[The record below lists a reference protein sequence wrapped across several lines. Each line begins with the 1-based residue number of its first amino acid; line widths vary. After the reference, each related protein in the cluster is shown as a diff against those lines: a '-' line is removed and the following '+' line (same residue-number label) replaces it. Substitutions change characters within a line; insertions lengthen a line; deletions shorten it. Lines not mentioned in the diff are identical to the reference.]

1 VEIGDYLR
9 VIRQRLW
16 VLVLVPV
23 LAAGTVAALV
33 LLQPPRYRAVATV
46 AAPALVGGSAG
57 NQYSGPNGVRVFVAN
72 FTAALTAPQVLS
84 KVAKQTHISE
94 AAARDALSAQP
105 ISESSL
111 IEVTYVSTDK
121 ALTAAVPRAASS
133 ATIEFLFQTQV
144 DLARKS
150 VAEAEKAVAEAR
162 KKVDD
167 YTRKIGNVDPEQTH
181 QQYQQIIVRLQQSQ
195 WEAQA
200 RGDTSAAERLGATIE
215 QGRATLARLGPQVDA
230 YQDLVQQQEQTQTRR
245 NDLQRSLEQ
254 LLAQSRAA
262 DPRLVVSV
270 SDPVQLSRL
279 AALIRQGGVAFAAGL
294 FLAIAVVILLEVVRR
309 PSAAAEPAAEP
320 YSIVGQLP
328 WSQALESG
336 SAKMLADETLVRAG
350 DDLLLKASAQ
360 LGGRVHGVIIVT
372 SPPGRHGKTV
382 VSTMLST
389 LLGHTGNDVLLVGT
403 HRDYPLDVR
412 GSAGDNGHD
421 PTRRVSTVG
430 DDGALSWVAGLWAL
444 ENGQWSLPAWQDR
457 KGGFL
462 PAVRLAEILNEAR
475 EIFDVVIVDVPSS
488 YVGREVLGTLTWVA
502 DGVLVVVSNFDGP
515 ASIGRSVQALLDGRL
530 APFVGVVLNRVRSS
544 PALAESSARDLPPRP
559 ERSR

>member
-1 VEIGDYLR
+1 LEIGDYLR

-57 NQYSGPNGVRVFVAN
+57 SQYSGPNGVRVFVAN

-111 IEVTYVSTDK
+111 IEATYVSTDK
-121 ALTAAVPRAASS
+121 ALAAAVPRAASS
-133 ATIEFLFQTQV
+133 ETIRFLFQSQV
-144 DLARKS
+144 DLAQKS
-150 VAEAEKAVAEAR
+150 VAAADKAVTDAK
-162 KKVDD
+162 KKVAD
-167 YTRKIGNVDPEQTH
+167 YTRKIGMLDPEQTY
-181 QQYQQIIVRLQQSQ
+181 QLYQQNLPKLQQSRD
-195 WEAQA
+195 EAQA
-200 RGDTSAAERLGATIE
+200 RGDTSAAASLGVKIE
-215 QGRATLARLGPQVDA
+215 EARTQLAKLAPQVTA
-230 YQDLVQQQEQTQTRR
+230 YQDLVQQEEQTLTRR
-245 NDLQRSLEQ
+245 NDLQRSLDQ
-254 LLAQSRAA
+254 LLAQSTAA

-270 SDPVQLSRL
+270 SDPERLSRL
-279 AALIRQGGVAFAAGL
+279 AALTRQGGVAFAAGL

-309 PSAAAEPAAEP
+309 PAVAAEPTAEP
-320 YSIVGQLP
+320 YSIVGELP

-350 DDLLLKASAQ
+350 DDLLLKVSAQ
-360 LGGRVHGVIIVT
+360 LGGRVRGVIIVT

-382 VSTMLST
+382 VSTMLSS
-389 LLGHTGNDVLLVGT
+389 LLGHAGNDVLLVGT
-403 HRDYPLDVR
+403 HRDYALDVG
-412 GSAGDNGHD
+412 GSGGDNGHD

-430 DDGALSWVAGLWAL
+430 DDGALSWVTGLWAL

-475 EIFDVVIVDVPSS
+475 DIFDVVIVDVPSS

-502 DGVLVVVSNFDGP
+502 DGVLLVVSNFDGP
-515 ASIGRSVQALLDGRL
+515 ASIRRSVQALLDDRL

-544 PALAESSARDLPPRP
+544 PTLAESSARELPPRP

>member
-1 VEIGDYLR
+1 
-9 VIRQRLW
+9 
-16 VLVLVPV
+16 
-23 LAAGTVAALV
+23 
-33 LLQPPRYRAVATV
+33 
-46 AAPALVGGSAG
+46 
-57 NQYSGPNGVRVFVAN
+57 
-72 FTAALTAPQVLS
+72 
-84 KVAKQTHISE
+84 
-94 AAARDALSAQP
+94 
-105 ISESSL
+105 
-111 IEVTYVSTDK
+111 
-121 ALTAAVPRAASS
+121 
-133 ATIEFLFQTQV
+133 
-144 DLARKS
+144 
-150 VAEAEKAVAEAR
+150 VAEADKAVDDAR
-162 KKVDD
+162 KKVTD
-167 YTRKIGNVDPEQTH
+167 YTTTTGFVNPEKAYELYQGNL
-181 QQYQQIIVRLQQSQ
+181 LQLQNSLAQ
-195 WEAQA
+195 AQA
-200 RGDTSAAERLGATIE
+200 RGDTSTAANLRAAIE
-215 QGRATLARLGPQVDA
+215 ETQATLNRLAKQVPD
-230 YQDLVQQQEQTQTRR
+230 YQDLVQQQQQAQSRR
-245 NDLQRSLEQ
+245 SDLQRSLEQ

-262 DPRLVVSV
+262 DPRSVVSV
-270 SDPVQLSRL
+270 SDPVRLSRL

-294 FLAIAVVILLEVVRR
+294 FLAIAIVILLEIVRR

-350 DDLLLKASAQ
+350 DDLLLKVSAQ
-360 LGGRVHGVIIVT
+360 LGGRVRGVIIVT

-403 HRDYPLDVR
+403 HRDYPLDVG

-421 PTRRVSTVG
+421 VTRSVSAVG

-475 EIFDVVIVDVPSS
+475 DMFDVVIVDVPSS

-515 ASIGRSVQALLDGRL
+515 ASVRRSVQALLDGRL

-544 PALAESSARDLPPRP
+544 PALAESSARELPPRP

>member
-94 AAARDALSAQP
+94 AAARDGLSAQP

-121 ALTAAVPRAASS
+121 ALAAAVPRAASS

-150 VAEAEKAVAEAR
+150 VAEADKAVDDAR
-162 KKVDD
+162 KKVTD
-167 YTRKIGNVDPEQTH
+167 YTTTTGFVNPEKAYELYQGNL
-181 QQYQQIIVRLQQSQ
+181 LQLQNSLAQ
-195 WEAQA
+195 AQA
-200 RGDTSAAERLGATIE
+200 RGDTSTAANLRAAIE
-215 QGRATLARLGPQVDA
+215 ETQATLNRLAKQVPD
-230 YQDLVQQQEQTQTRR
+230 YQDLVQQQQQAQSRR
-245 NDLQRSLEQ
+245 SDLQRSLEQ

-262 DPRLVVSV
+262 DPRSVVSV
-270 SDPVQLSRL
+270 SDPVRLSRL

-294 FLAIAVVILLEVVRR
+294 FLAIAIVILLEIVRR

-350 DDLLLKASAQ
+350 DDLLLKVSAQ
-360 LGGRVHGVIIVT
+360 LGGRVRGVIIVT

-403 HRDYPLDVR
+403 HRDYPLDVG

-421 PTRRVSTVG
+421 VTRSVSAVG

-475 EIFDVVIVDVPSS
+475 DMFDVVIVDVPSS

-515 ASIGRSVQALLDGRL
+515 ASVRRSVQALLDGRL

-544 PALAESSARDLPPRP
+544 PALAESSARELPPRP

>member
-1 VEIGDYLR
+1 VEIGDYLL
-9 VIRQRLW
+9 VIRRRLW
-16 VLVLVPV
+16 ILILVPV
-23 LAAGTVAALV
+23 LAAGTVAAVV

-46 AAPALVGGSAG
+46 AAPVGGTAG
-57 NQYSGPNGVRVFVAN
+57 DQYSGPNGVRVFVAN

-94 AAARDALSAQP
+94 AAARDGLSAQP

-121 ALTAAVPRAASS
+121 ALAASVPRAASS
-133 ATIEFLFQTQV
+133 ETIRFLFQPQV
-144 DLARKS
+144 DLAQES
-150 VAEAEKAVAEAR
+150 LAAAAKAVDDAQ
-162 KKVDD
+162 KKIAD
-167 YTRKIGNVDPEQTH
+167 YTKKTGNVDPEQAF
-181 QQYQQIIVRLQQSQ
+181 QQSQQELARLQQRQ
-195 WEAQA
+195 LDAQA
-200 RGDTSAAERLGATIE
+200 KGDTSEAANLGAEIE
-215 QGRATLARLGPQVDA
+215 KLQVQRNTLASQWDA
-230 YQDLVQQQEQTQTRR
+230 YQDLVRQEDQAEKRR
-245 NDLQRSLEQ
+245 SDLQGRLDQ
-254 LLAQSRAA
+254 LLAQSKAA
-262 DPRLVVSV
+262 DPRSVVSV
-270 SDPVQLSRL
+270 SDPKRLSGL

-336 SAKMLADETLVRAG
+336 SATMLADETLVRAG
-350 DDLLLKASAQ
+350 DDLLLKVSAQ
-360 LGGRVHGVIIVT
+360 LGGRVRGVIIVT
-372 SPPGRHGKTV
+372 SAPGRHGKTV

-403 HRDYPLDVR
+403 HRDYPLDVL
-412 GSAGDNGHD
+412 GSGGGNGHGLTRRPWMAGDD
-421 PTRRVSTVG
+421 A
-430 DDGALSWVAGLWAL
+430 ALSWVAGLWAL

-475 EIFDVVIVDVPSS
+475 DMFDVVIVDLPSS
-488 YVGREVLGTLTWVA
+488 YLGREVLGALTWVA

-515 ASIGRSVQALLDGRL
+515 TSIRRSVQTFLDGRL
-530 APFVGVVLNRVRSS
+530 APFVGVVLNQVRSS
-544 PALAESSARDLPPRP
+544 PA
-559 ERSR
+559 